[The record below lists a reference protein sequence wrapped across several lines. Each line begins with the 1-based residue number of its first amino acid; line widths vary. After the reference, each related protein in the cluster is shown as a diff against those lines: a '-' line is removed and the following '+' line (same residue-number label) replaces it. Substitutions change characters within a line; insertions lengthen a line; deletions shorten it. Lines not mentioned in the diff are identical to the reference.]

1 MRIRITM
8 ATLQT
13 RKMRIRITMGTL
25 QTRKMRIR
33 ITMGTLHEWQV
44 AQAATSSPR
53 FKLRTDL
60 EGGVPNL
67 AMASW
72 KASRFGVRRP

>member
-1 MRIRITM
+1 
-8 ATLQT
+8 
-13 RKMRIRITMGTL
+13 
-25 QTRKMRIR
+25 
-33 ITMGTLHEWQV
+33 MGTLHEWQE

-60 EGGVPNL
+60 ECGVPNL